1 MKARLDQKAFT
12 LIEVIITI
20 VVAALMG
27 VVIFTYMGNVL
38 TRSSEP
44 VEMVKDLGQ
53 AVEIVEEITAK
64 YEEYQN
70 FELTW
75 TEFKAALTNAGIQ
88 WSVLEKSG
96 TDFDDAAFDFEVLSV
111 TATINNHS
119 ILVLF
124 TELNP

>member
-44 VEMVKDLGQ
+44 VEMVKDLAE
-53 AVEIVEEITAK
+53 AVEVMEEVTLEYEK
-64 YEEYQN
+64 YLSEDN
-70 FELTW
+70 TSWSDFK
-75 TEFKAALTNAGIQ
+75 TEVNAVID
-88 WSVLEKSG
+88 SG
-96 TDFDDAAFDFEVLSV
+96 TDQVNDVSDDLGTSPDYEVIEV
-111 TATINNHS
+111 VITRNNHS
-119 ILVLF
+119 ISALF
-124 TELNP
+124 AE

>member
-44 VEMVKDLGQ
+44 VEMVKDLAE
-53 AVEIVEEITAK
+53 AVEVMEKVTLE
-64 YEEYQN
+64 YEDYLPGNIEWSD
-70 FELTW
+70 FK
-75 TEFKAALTNAGIQ
+75 TEVNAVID
-88 WSVLEKSG
+88 SG
-96 TDFDDAAFDFEVLSV
+96 TDQVNDVSDDLGTSPDYEVIEV
-111 TATINNHS
+111 VITRNNHS
-119 ILVLF
+119 ISALF
-124 TELNP
+124 AE

>member
-70 FELTW
+70 F
-75 TEFKAALTNAGIQ
+75 
-88 WSVLEKSG
+88 
-96 TDFDDAAFDFEVLSV
+96 
-111 TATINNHS
+111 
-119 ILVLF
+119 
-124 TELNP
+124 